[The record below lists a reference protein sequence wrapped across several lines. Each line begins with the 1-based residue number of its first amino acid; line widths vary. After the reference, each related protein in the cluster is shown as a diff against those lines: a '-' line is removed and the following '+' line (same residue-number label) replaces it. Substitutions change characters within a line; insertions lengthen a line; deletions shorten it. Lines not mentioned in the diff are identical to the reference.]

1 MGDFW
6 CKFTKN
12 ISFCQINARKIVFF
26 VFSNKRKGATPEMR
40 CTHDD

>member
-12 ISFCQINARKIVFF
+12 ISFSQINARKIVF
-26 VFSNKRKGATPEMR
+26 FSNKRKGATPEMR